1 MYTEKDF
8 EAVKDIILKDA
19 VAVSGII
26 LFGSYAR
33 GTAKEGSDM
42 DILILLEKKY
52 EWRERQAVLN
62 GIYRD
67 TARKGYLIDFLLKVK
82 EEFDVEKKLPTI
94 SKKIADEGR
103 LLWMKA

>member
-8 EAVKDIILKDA
+8 EAVKNIILKG
-19 VAVSGII
+19 VPSVSGII

-33 GTAKEGSDM
+33 GTAKEESDM
-42 DILILLEKKY
+42 DILIILEKKY
-52 EWRERQAVLN
+52 GWRERQIVLN

-67 TARKGYLIDFLLKVK
+67 TARKGYLIDFVLQAK
-82 EEFDVEKKLPTI
+82 EEFEIDKKLPTT
-94 SKKIADEGR
+94 SKLIAEEGR